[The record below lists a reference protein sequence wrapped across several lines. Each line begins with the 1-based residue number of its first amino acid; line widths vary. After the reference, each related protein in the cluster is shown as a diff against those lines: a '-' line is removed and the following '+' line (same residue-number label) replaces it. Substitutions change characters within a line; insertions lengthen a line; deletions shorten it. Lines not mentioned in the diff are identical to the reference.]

1 MKVGLR
7 CWATSHAYIEDKS
20 TFGFWAKNSTCSQ
33 CVEIEVAGMIWFDS
47 IECAEG
53 VLLGEPDY
61 KSEGDFIQSVRTW
74 LKTKASRPDKAAEI
88 FPIEWQDFG
97 LENVELY
104 PREFD
109 NPDFLYLENGEVV

>member
-7 CWATSHAYIEDKS
+7 CWATSHTYIEDKS
-20 TFGFWAKNSTCSQ
+20 ATGFFAKNSTGSQ

-47 IECAEG
+47 ARPESVLFAEYG
-53 VLLGEPDY
+53 CE
-61 KSEGDFIQSVRTW
+61 SEGDFIEAVRTW
-74 LKTKASRPDKAAEI
+74 LKTKPSRWRWAAEI